1 MRVRDRERRRLK
13 RNQIFTCAN
22 ASDSRGL
29 GLPVEVTAQDVEL
42 PLGVA
47 NDRVPHNRVMIVV
60 LLIITGVL
68 IIRPH
73 AGEIN
78 ERSCGRRARLSGG
91 DDTDANENS
100 ESGSG
105 KYRNAQ
111 KKPTAASSLHRNGA
125 QQADKKCC
133 NESYRDFWRKALLMP
148 KRQGCMRR
156 QLARARPFV
165 RCICALHLGASEE
178 EEIWKRQNPVVL

>member
-1 MRVRDRERRRLK
+1 MLELNAEIEVFSAGERSGAAQTTK
-13 RNQIFTCAN
+13 KNKIFTCAN
-22 ASDSRGL
+22 PSDSRGL
-29 GLPVEVTAQDVEL
+29 GLPAEVTAQDVEL

-47 NDRVPHNRVMIVV
+47 NDRVPHNRVMVVV
-60 LLIITGVL
+60 LLIITGVF

-111 KKPTAASSLHRNGA
+111 KKPTAAGSLHRNGA
-125 QQADKKCC
+125 QQAGKKC
-133 NESYRDFWRKALLMP
+133 
-148 KRQGCMRR
+148 
-156 QLARARPFV
+156 
-165 RCICALHLGASEE
+165 
-178 EEIWKRQNPVVL
+178 